1 MRAPNPDPEIV
12 PDDRADESGLRGSR
26 RVALA
31 RATRAKIN
39 QMESACRQA
48 V

>member
-12 PDDRADESGLRGSR
+12 PDDRASESGLSVCR

-39 QMESACRQA
+39 QMKSA
-48 V
+48 

>member
-1 MRAPNPDPEIV
+1 MRAPNPDREIV
-12 PDDRADESGLRGSR
+12 PDDRADESGLSVCR

-39 QMESACRQA
+39 QMKSA
-48 V
+48 